1 MFVSSILEYIT
12 YCLIIAIGLTVVA
25 KIGNYYFSYK
35 DKEIATNVESV
46 DTKKNNILLE
56 NCVITKYDTVLKTA
70 ELKCE

>member
-12 YCLIIAIGLTVVA
+12 YCLIIAIGLTVVT

-46 DTKKNNILLE
+46 DAKKNNILE